1 MDFASQGCF
10 CKLPAL
16 VRPWLRAACIGW
28 VCLFAFHSFPQPATA
43 GVVIAGDPDNLDV
56 RVTGASGKDMI
67 AHLVS
72 TLGIPI
78 RYQSIGDD
86 VINDSRHGSL
96 LHVLSEF
103 FPQYVIVVRRAEGRI
118 LEVTITKLDDHQSAI
133 LERQPTAEEIQKAT
147 DAFIPPG
154 LIKR

>member
-1 MDFASQGCF
+1 MYRNRNIYICQFPF
-10 CKLPAL
+10 L
-16 VRPWLRAACIGW
+16 
-28 VCLFAFHSFPQPATA
+28 SFPPLAMA
-43 GVVIAGDPDNLDV
+43 GVVIAGDPDHLDV

-78 RYQSIGDD
+78 RYQSIGDN
-86 VINDSRHGSL
+86 VINDSRRGSL

-118 LEVTITKLDDHQSAI
+118 LEVTITKLGDQQSAI
-133 LERQPTAEEIQKAT
+133 LEQPTAEEIQKAT

-154 LIKR
+154 FVKR

>member
-1 MDFASQGCF
+1 MDFGSQGCF

-16 VRPWLRAACIGW
+16 LRPWLHAACIGL
-28 VCLFAFHSFPQPATA
+28 VCLFALLSFLPPAIA

-67 AHLVS
+67 AHLVK

-78 RYQSIGDD
+78 RYQSIGDN
-86 VINDSRHGSL
+86 VIDDSRRGSL
-96 LHVLSEF
+96 LHVLSQF

-118 LEVTITKLDDHQSAI
+118 REVTITKLGDHQSAI
-133 LERQPTAEEIQKAT
+133 LQQPTAEDIQKAT

-154 LIKR
+154 FVKR

>member
-1 MDFASQGCF
+1 MDFGSQGCF

-16 VRPWLRAACIGW
+16 LGRWLHAACIGL
-28 VCLFAFHSFPQPATA
+28 VCLFALLSFPPPAMA

-67 AHLVS
+67 AHLVA

-78 RYQSIGDD
+78 RYQSIGDN
-86 VINDSRHGSL
+86 VINDSRRGSL

-103 FPQYVIVVRRAEGRI
+103 FPQNVIVVRRVDGRV
-118 LEVTITKLDDHQSAI
+118 LEATITKLGDYQSAI
-133 LERQPTAEEIQKAT
+133 LAQPTTEEIQKAT

-154 LIKR
+154 FVKR